1 MTGVD
6 NLRSVGRKNACRAI
20 AFTQSSPLCHVAVM
34 DRLQKRL
41 SSGDGAVHR
50 IDVLL
55 TSELDGGMAPFRHDD
70 LDLVIHH
77 WTGTAELPLIEGTL
91 WAFVDWVLPG
101 MAGLEV
107 CRRLRCDP
115 LTASAHV
122 TMVLEDDDV
131 EDRKRALRTGADDY
145 MMGPLTRTALLDRI
159 LGANL
164 LAPQPGASARFSQG
178 DLTIDVAAFQARWK
192 GRPIS
197 LMPNEFRLL
206 RYFVEH
212 PGRVFTRSQLILA
225 LGKQE
230 PAVDERT
237 VDVWVGRLRRA
248 LKAAGAGNP
257 LRTVRSLG
265 YVFDAA

>member
-1 MTGVD
+1 M
-6 NLRSVGRKNACRAI
+6 
-20 AFTQSSPLCHVAVM
+20 Q
-34 DRLQKRL
+34 
-41 SSGDGAVHR
+41 R

-55 TSELDGGMAPFRHDD
+55 TSELDGGFAPFRHED
-70 LDLVIHH
+70 LYLVLHH
-77 WTGTAELPLIEGTL
+77 WSDLGELPLIEGSL
-91 WAFVDWVLPG
+91 WAFIDWVLPG
-101 MAGLEV
+101 ISGLEV

-122 TMVLEDDDV
+122 TMVLEDDEQ
-131 EDRKRALRTGADDY
+131 EDRKRAMRTGADDY
-145 MMGPLTRTALLDRI
+145 MLGPLTRTALLDRI
-159 LGANL
+159 LSANL
-164 LAPQPGASARFSQG
+164 QTQQLGAASRLSQG
-178 DLTIDVAAFQARWK
+178 ELTIDVAAFQARWK
-192 GRPIS
+192 SKPVS

-212 PGRVFTRSQLILA
+212 PGRVFTRAQLIQA

-265 YVFDAA
+265 YVFDAN